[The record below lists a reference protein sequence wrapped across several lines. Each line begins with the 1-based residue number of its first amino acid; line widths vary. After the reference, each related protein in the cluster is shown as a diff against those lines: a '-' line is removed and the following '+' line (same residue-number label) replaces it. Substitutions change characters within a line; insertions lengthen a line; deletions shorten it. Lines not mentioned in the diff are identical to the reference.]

1 MRDVESRHG
10 LSPVVGVV
18 VVLIVTLILS
28 AFLAAYVFR
37 LPVKMRNV
45 PSADFA
51 VYDCPET
58 LSSGKVFTIVEV
70 NGNPLNPSDL
80 EIILQNETSK
90 RVYVLEWNGS
100 AFSGSNLYI
109 PVRGYVTTGK
119 EMVCYQKA
127 PVFSCRTKIKVSIL
141 YKPAGAFL
149 FKTDLWVE

>member
-1 MRDVESRHG
+1 MREIENIRG

-37 LPVKMRNV
+37 LPAKMRNV

-70 NGNPLNPSDL
+70 SGNSLNPSDL
-80 EIILQNETSK
+80 EITLQNETSK
-90 RVYVLEWNGS
+90 RIYILEWNGS

-109 PVRGYVTTGK
+109 PVRGYVTNGK
-119 EMVCYQKA
+119 EMTCYQRT
-127 PVFSCRTKIKVSIL
+127 PVFSCRTKIRVSIL
-141 YKPAGAFL
+141 YKPASVFL
-149 FKTDLWVE
+149 LKTDLWVE